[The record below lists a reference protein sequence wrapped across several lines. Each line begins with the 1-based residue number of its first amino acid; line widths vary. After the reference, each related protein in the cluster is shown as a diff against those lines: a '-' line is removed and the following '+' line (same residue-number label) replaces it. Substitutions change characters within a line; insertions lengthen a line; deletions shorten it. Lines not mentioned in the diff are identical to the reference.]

1 MSKSFENYQNRR
13 LKSSY
18 FSVVLSMTIVLFVIG
33 ALGTLLAK
41 SSSIGNYFKE
51 QMPVTIFIKDEVNR
65 DKINRFLR
73 SLQEEQFTN
82 RVLFVSK
89 EEAAVDFSAELGEDF
104 LSFLGSNPL
113 KNSIDLYLKADFV
126 NVVSMDLIEKDLLSN
141 AYVFEVTYDK
151 PLVSLMNENL
161 KKMSKY
167 ILIVCAFF
175 TLVSVILINSS
186 LRLSVYSKRF
196 TIKTMQMVGAT
207 KSFIRRPFIWTNVK
221 LGLIAAVLASLGLGA
236 VLYYLDQ
243 AFPDLGLI
251 ADKEILAVVGLGV
264 FLTAVLISSFSTFI
278 ATTRFLNLRTEQLY
292 N

>member
-1 MSKSFENYQNRR
+1 MSKSFEKYQNRR

-51 QMPVTIFIKDEVNR
+51 QMPVAIFIKDEVSQ
-65 DKINRFLR
+65 DKINRFVQ

-82 RVLFVSK
+82 RVTFISK
-89 EEAAVDFSAELGEDF
+89 EDAAADFSAELGEDF

-113 KNSIDLYLKADFV
+113 KNSVDLYLKADFV
-126 NVVSMDLIEKDLLSN
+126 NIVSMDLIEKDLLSN

-175 TLVSVILINSS
+175 TVVSVILINSS

-221 LGLIAAVLASLGLGA
+221 LGLIAALLASIGLGT

-243 AFPDLGLI
+243 NFPDLGLI
-251 ADKEILAVVGLGV
+251 ADKELLVFVGAGV
-264 FLTAVLISSFSTFI
+264 FLTAILISSFSTFI